1 MNKYSIII
9 VDDEHLA
16 RKLLQDFIGQIP
28 ELEIQGIFSSGA
40 DALNFLE
47 EHQID
52 IMLTDIQMPSLS
64 GIDIV
69 KKCKRPN
76 TIIFTTAYSNY
87 ALDGFELN
95 ITDYLLKPI
104 SFARFEQ
111 AIIKAIEYIK
121 LLKNQTI
128 QETKPNISS
137 KDFITIRAD
146 YKIYKIKYSHIYYI
160 EGHSEY
166 VKFYTKDKNIT
177 AYYTL
182 KKLEVELP
190 NDKFL
195 RVHKSYIVSTDL
207 IDAIES
213 EFVVLP
219 EKRIPIGHRYKEEV
233 MKYFEKD

>member
-16 RKLLQDFIGQIP
+16 RKLLQDFISQIP
-28 ELEIQGIFSSGA
+28 ELEIQGIFSSGT
-40 DALNFLE
+40 DALTFLE

-52 IMLTDIQMPSLS
+52 ILLTDIQMPTLS
-64 GIDIV
+64 GIDFV
-69 KKCKRPN
+69 KTCKRPHS
-76 TIIFTTAYSNY
+76 IIFTTAYSNY
-87 ALDGFELN
+87 AIDGFDLN

-104 SFARFEQ
+104 SFSRFEQ
-111 AIIKAIEYIK
+111 AILKAIEYIK
-121 LLKNQTI
+121 LLKSQNV
-128 QETKPNISS
+128 QETKLNVSS

-195 RVHKSYIVSTDL
+195 RVHKSYIVATDL
-207 IDAIES
+207 IEAIES
-213 EFVVLP
+213 EFVVIP
-219 EKRIPIGHRYKEEV
+219 EKRIPIGLRYKEEV
-233 MKYFEKD
+233 MKYFRG